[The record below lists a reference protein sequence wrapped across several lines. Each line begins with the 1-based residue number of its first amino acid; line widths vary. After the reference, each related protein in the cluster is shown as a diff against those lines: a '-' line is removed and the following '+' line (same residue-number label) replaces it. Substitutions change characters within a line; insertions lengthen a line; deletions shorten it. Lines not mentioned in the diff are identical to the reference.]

1 MTPDVKPFQR
11 NYVTELC
18 RCAEMERKLLYMEG
32 EMQKDKISIVEYNSI
47 EPKALPLHETA
58 TLEVSRLKRFQSF
71 SLMQKTQKRNI
82 YFLL

>member
-32 EMQKDKISIVEYNSI
+32 EMLKDEIRVVEYNSMA
-47 EPKALPLHETA
+47 PKALPLNEIT
-58 TLEVSRLKRFQSF
+58 TLEVC
-71 SLMQKTQKRNI
+71 
-82 YFLL
+82 